1 MCVFPYLLPIAI
13 LEYTQFFPNP
23 TIQPLFFDQIPIVA
37 RCVPIFMVKPS
48 IFSLNFRM
56 LRFDSSP
63 FGCLPVQCPDQCPPK
78 GIAFGERDGHFFP
91 KALFVAKTKVGEFFL
106 KTYPEMLPDYI
117 CKEKHT
123 LSFCERYIIDY
134 QAKIPGNPTAW
145 PCCGCA
151 PKRDSASRSN
161 SGLRLVDTCSIC
173 WEAPCRSM
181 RFAAR

>member
-1 MCVFPYLLPIAI
+1 M
-13 LEYTQFFPNP
+13 
-23 TIQPLFFDQIPIVA
+23 
-37 RCVPIFMVKPS
+37 PS
-48 IFSLNFRM
+48 KRH
-56 LRFDSSP
+56 R
-63 FGCLPVQCPDQCPPK
+63 V
-78 GIAFGERDGHFFP
+78 GERDGHFFP

-151 PKRDSASRSN
+151 PKETLPAGATLGCGWWIPAASAGKCPAGRCGLPLDETAKDHGAWPRAEVHRCFILGDLKLVQQMGCFEQLLA
-161 SGLRLVDTCSIC
+161 SGN
-173 WEAPCRSM
+173 M
-181 RFAAR
+181 RCVMFV